1 MNKRISGAMAQIDR
15 GIEYA
20 GKSVCGSPKDEM
32 RYLRL
37 AIEEIRNGLALI
49 EDHLAELENERHD
62 GGNLNWVGERGD
74 QADY

>member
-1 MNKRISGAMAQIDR
+1 MKERISGALSQINR
-15 GIEYA
+15 GIEFA
-20 GKSVCGSPKDEM
+20 GKSVCDSRKDEM

-62 GGNLNWVGERGD
+62 GRNSN
-74 QADY
+74 